1 MRALEWATLDGTR
14 PDLTF
19 ILDLPAE
26 IGLAR
31 AAERRR
37 AEGKD
42 ADRFEGEGRAFH
54 ERLRDAFLAIAHDEP
69 GRCVVIDAAREP
81 DLVAGD
87 IWRSVADR
95 LLGQVP
101 TELTA
106 SDG

>member
-69 GRCVVIDAAREP
+69 DRCVVIDAAREP

-95 LLGQVP
+95 LLGQMP